1 MRVGL
6 VIYTRSQ
13 EAFVRST
20 WSWVTGSC
28 EPHCVDAKK
37 DPLEEQYMLLSTEPS
52 LQPLPF
58 LLSPFDSSY
67 SLMNN
72 PSLKDRLPYT
82 RCMSCARNF
91 CVP

>member
-6 VIYTRSQ
+6 VILHKELRSVGQ
-13 EAFVRST
+13 IH

-58 LLSPFDSSY
+58 LLSPFDSY
-67 SLMNN
+67 SLVSN
-72 PSLKDRLPYT
+72 PSLRDRLP
-82 RCMSCARNF
+82 
-91 CVP
+91 